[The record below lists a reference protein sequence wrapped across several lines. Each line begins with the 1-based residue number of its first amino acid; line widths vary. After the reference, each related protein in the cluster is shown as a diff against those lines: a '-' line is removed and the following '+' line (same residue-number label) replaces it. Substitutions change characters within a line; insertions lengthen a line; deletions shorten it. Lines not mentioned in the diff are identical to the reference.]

1 MMYRKNMYF
10 QIFLP
15 AYDYITVVCFPVT
28 LELEAFPLLV
38 LDYANSPLPAMPTQG
53 LKKRT
58 DCDQA

>member
-1 MMYRKNMYF
+1 MYF
-10 QIFLP
+10 HVLFLP
-15 AYDYITVVCFPVT
+15 AHDYITVVCFPVT